1 MLIGGPTVKRQA
13 VHTLKC
19 MQTLARVQTQIHTRR
34 VRMSEENPA
43 LQRQLLQK
51 HARELESLQ
60 QMKEGW
66 DDSVQSKEQVE
77 SNMLS
82 KFEAAMRR
90 ERALAYSF
98 SHQQTLKNPA
108 RPATGMFMTPGNPSW
123 GWSWLERWMSAHP
136 WETKNTTA
144 TDKDPNNDQA
154 SVKSLNSDK
163 LSPGD
168 HQMSTNS
175 PSATSK
181 PVSSVVRKLKSATPR
196 SSIGFPDEDTRSM
209 VIFQSNRRHII
220 AGSSVRDDES
230 LASLSSYMVP
240 TESAKAKSR
249 FQSPLGLGGTE
260 QKEKGALSSAKKR
273 LAYPPSSPA
282 RPRRHSGPPKVD
294 TSLIKAE
301 NVVLPNGDM

>member
-1 MLIGGPTVKRQA
+1 
-13 VHTLKC
+13 
-19 MQTLARVQTQIHTRR
+19 
-34 VRMSEENPA
+34 
-43 LQRQLLQK
+43 
-51 HARELESLQ
+51 
-60 QMKEGW
+60 MKEGW

-154 SVKSLNSDK
+154 SVKSGNNRSLVGGEISKAYARYQLNSDK

-260 QKEKGALSSAKKR
+260 RNGTTPPEKEKGALSSAKKR